1 MPSLLKRKIFV
12 ALICALPAVLGVE
25 STAGHSGAGS
35 SSGMGSSGGMGSS
48 SGHGGAIP
56 GSAPSSGHSS
66 TGSGHSS
73 TGLSSGHSSIGL
85 NSGHSSTGLN
95 SAHMSGAS
103 RGGHFASDPVT
114 DPAATGGAGSGR
126 FMHAGAIRTSP
137 VQRANQRQFA
147 TGYVPSNLQ
156 ANDEL
161 WRKRH
166 RYHRFSSP

>member
-73 TGLSSGHSSIGL
+73 TGL

-137 VQRANQRQFA
+137 VQSANQRQFA

-166 RYHRFSSP
+166 RYHRFSLP

>member
-35 SSGMGSSGGMGSS
+35 SSG
-48 SGHGGAIP
+48 HGGAIP

-66 TGSGHSS
+66 TG
-73 TGLSSGHSSIGL
+73 LS
-85 NSGHSSTGLN
+85 SGHSSTGLN

-114 DPAATGGAGSGR
+114 DPAATVGAGSGR

-137 VQRANQRQFA
+137 VQSANQRQFA

-161 WRKRH
+161 RWKRH

>member
-35 SSGMGSSGGMGSS
+35 SSGMGSSN
-48 SGHGGAIP
+48 GHGGAIP
-56 GSAPSSGHSS
+56 GSAPS
-66 TGSGHSS
+66 SGHSS

>member
-35 SSGMGSSGGMGSS
+35 SSG
-48 SGHGGAIP
+48 HGGAIP

-73 TGLSSGHSSIGL
+73 TGLSSGHSS
-85 NSGHSSTGLN
+85 TGLN
-95 SAHMSGAS
+95 SAHMSGAP

-114 DPAATGGAGSGR
+114 DPTATGGAGSGR

-137 VQRANQRQFA
+137 VQSANQRQFA

>member
-25 STAGHSGAGS
+25 STTGHSGAGS
-35 SSGMGSSGGMGSS
+35 SSGAGSG

-56 GSAPSSGHSS
+56 GSAPSSGQSS
-66 TGSGHSS
+66 SGSGHSS
-73 TGLSSGHSSIGL
+73 TGL

-114 DPAATGGAGSGR
+114 DPAATGGAGFGR

-137 VQRANQRQFA
+137 VQSANQRQFA

-161 WRKRH
+161 WLKRH
-166 RYHRFSSP
+166 RHHRFSSP

>member
-73 TGLSSGHSSIGL
+73 TGL

-137 VQRANQRQFA
+137 VQSANQRQFA

>member
-35 SSGMGSSGGMGSS
+35 SSGMGSSSGVGSGSGMGSS

-73 TGLSSGHSSIGL
+73 TGLSSGHSS
-85 NSGHSSTGLN
+85 TGLN
-95 SAHMSGAS
+95 SAHMSGAA
-103 RGGHFASDPVT
+103 RGSHFASDPVT

-137 VQRANQRQFA
+137 VQSANQRQFA
-147 TGYVPSNLQ
+147 TGYVPSNLPG
-156 ANDEL
+156 NDEL

>member
-35 SSGMGSSGGMGSS
+35 SSG
-48 SGHGGAIP
+48 HGGAIP

-66 TGSGHSS
+66 TG
-73 TGLSSGHSSIGL
+73 LS
-85 NSGHSSTGLN
+85 SGHSSTGLN
-95 SAHMSGAS
+95 SAHMSGAP

-114 DPAATGGAGSGR
+114 DPTATGGAGSGR

-137 VQRANQRQFA
+137 VQSANQRQFA

-166 RYHRFSSP
+166 RYHRFSLP

>member
-35 SSGMGSSGGMGSS
+35 SSGMGSSN
-48 SGHGGAIP
+48 GHGGAIP
-56 GSAPSSGHSS
+56 GSAPS
-66 TGSGHSS
+66 SGHSS

-137 VQRANQRQFA
+137 VQSANQRQFA

>member
-35 SSGMGSSGGMGSS
+35 SSG
-48 SGHGGAIP
+48 HGGAIP

-66 TGSGHSS
+66 TG
-73 TGLSSGHSSIGL
+73 LS
-85 NSGHSSTGLN
+85 SGHSSTGLN
-95 SAHMSGAS
+95 SAHMSGAP

-114 DPAATGGAGSGR
+114 DPTATGGAGSGR

-137 VQRANQRQFA
+137 VQSANQRQFA

-161 WRKRH
+161 WWKRH
-166 RYHRFSSP
+166 RYHRFSLP

>member
-35 SSGMGSSGGMGSS
+35 SSGMGSSN
-48 SGHGGAIP
+48 GHGGAIP

-73 TGLSSGHSSIGL
+73 TGLS
-85 NSGHSSTGLN
+85 SGHSSTGLN

-137 VQRANQRQFA
+137 VQSANQRQFA

-161 WRKRH
+161 WWKRH
-166 RYHRFSSP
+166 RYHRFSLP